1 MKPKISKFILFLAYN
16 FSFVFLNSCQQKPNN
31 QDIDQDLK
39 KIKQNLDTLMKELNV
54 KTFKEL
60 HNLLIK
66 YKKNNIKISND
77 LLDALHVKDLDS
89 AITVVNNLIIEQNNS
104 KKAHILSCFMFDAN
118 GIISYDSL
126 LNKFDDEAWKKEY
139 ENEIMLL
146 CDKLGIEKSK
156 LNSNLQIDK
165 EIINL
170 AKSYAQD
177 MLPSFQKVIQKAK
190 DAFFQELQ
198 TQCEK
203 QNKQVFLLTQFL
215 LGKNALEFSDD
226 LKNQFATTWI
236 SNHPQ
241 ETCDAFGLKEI
252 ASFNQDMLMQN
263 IIEKAQNSA
272 KQAFSFC
279 QKELQTQ
286 CEKQNKQ
293 VLLLSQFLLEQNA
306 LEFSDDLKNQFVKT
320 WILEHNEE
328 TCDAFGLD
336 KIDSFDQNMLT
347 QNIIDSVHHLMKVY
361 YSSYQNMLN
370 KKVKEINNKELFIL
384 NEFEHDFENLSENRR
399 KTLLEI
405 IRSLIVIASA
415 KEDQQQNDY
424 DMFLVQIRT
433 KINDFIKSSYLKSWD
448 ERWKKGND
456 EIYDEYPNNDS
467 I

>member
-252 ASFNQDMLMQN
+252 ASFNQDMLTQD
-263 IIEKAQNSA
+263 IIEKAQKSA